1 MVVELP
7 ASDVELGAWA
17 CVVYVAMERMLR
29 AERRARRAGVAN
41 DVNARM
47 EDMSKG

>member
-1 MVVELP
+1 VVELP
-7 ASDVELGAWA
+7 ASGVVELGAW
-17 CVVYVAMERMLR
+17 VVYVAMERMVR